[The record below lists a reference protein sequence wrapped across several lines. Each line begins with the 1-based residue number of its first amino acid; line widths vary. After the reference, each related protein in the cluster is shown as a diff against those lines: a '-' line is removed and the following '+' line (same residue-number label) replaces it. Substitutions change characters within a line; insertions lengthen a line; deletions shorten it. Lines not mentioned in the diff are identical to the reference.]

1 MAKNNEISFAGLVG
15 LDTTKFLAAT
25 SDDYPSGRY
34 SGTVN
39 AVTPET
45 KDSKGAFT
53 LRFKMAIAIDKKLS
67 APALRVNDL
76 ISFITS
82 SGFSWAAANTWCDVC
97 AIAGADRDLAYKLC
111 KSLNTSLETGDNEG
125 IRSAFLEM
133 VEIAKTLPGTRVAAN
148 LVWVDVG
155 EKSFAN
161 VKGSKG
167 CQAYESAMKELDPTA
182 DTTVDIEPLKQVQ
195 LNTAVTKAPAK
206 NRNFIQPSRA

>member
-1 MAKNNEISFAGLVG
+1 MANEISFAGLLG
-15 LDTTKFLAAT
+15 MDNTKFLAAT

-39 AVTPET
+39 TVNPET

-53 LRFKMAIAIDKKLS
+53 LRFKVAIAIDKKPS
-67 APALRVNDL
+67 TPALRVNDL

-82 SGFSWAAANTWCDVC
+82 AGFSWAAANTFADLC

-111 KSLNTSLETGDNEG
+111 KTLNTALETGDNEG
-125 IRSAFLEM
+125 VRSSFLEM
-133 VEIAKTLPGTRVAAN
+133 VEIAKTIPGTRVAAN

-167 CQAYESAMKELDPTA
+167 CQAYESAMQEIDPGV
-182 DTTVDIEPLKQVQ
+182 DTVDIEPLKQVQ
-195 LNTAVTKAPAK
+195 LDTAVKPVK
-206 NRNFIQPSRA
+206 KRNFVQPSRA

>member
-1 MAKNNEISFAGLVG
+1 MAKNEISFAGLLG
-15 LDTTKFLAAT
+15 LDNTKFLAPT
-25 SDDYPSGRY
+25 SDDYPDGRY

-39 AVTPET
+39 LVTPET

-53 LRFKMAIAIDKKLS
+53 LRFKVAIAIDKKLS

-82 SGFSWAAANTWCDVC
+82 AGFSWAAANTFADLC

-111 KSLNTSLETGDNEG
+111 KSLNSYLETGNNEG

-133 VEIAKTLPGTRVAAN
+133 VEIANTIPGTRVAAN

-167 CQAYESAMKELDPTA
+167 CQAYESAMQEIDPGV
-182 DTTVDIEPLKQVQ
+182 DTVDIEPLKQVQ
-195 LNTAVTKAPAK
+195 LNTAVAPVK
-206 NRNFIQPSRA
+206 KKRNFIQASRS

>member
-1 MAKNNEISFAGLVG
+1 MKNEISFAGLLG
-15 LDTTKFLAAT
+15 MDNTKFLAPT

-39 AVTPET
+39 TVIPET
-45 KDSKGAFT
+45 KTSKNEFT
-53 LRFKMAIAIDKKLS
+53 LRFKVGIAIDKKLS

-82 SGFSWAAANTWCDVC
+82 AGFSWAAANTFADLC

-111 KSLNTSLETGDNEG
+111 KTLNTALETGDNDG
-125 IRSAFLEM
+125 VRSAFLEM
-133 VEIAKTLPGTRVAAN
+133 VEIAKTIPGTRVAAN

-167 CQAYESAMKELDPTA
+167 CQAYESAMQEINPGVD
-182 DTTVDIEPLKQVQ
+182 DVDIEPLKQVQ
-195 LNTAVTKAPAK
+195 LDTAVKPVK
-206 NRNFIQPSRA
+206 KRNFIQPSRA

>member
-1 MAKNNEISFAGLVG
+1 MATNEISFAGLSQM
-15 LDTTKFLAAT
+15 DTTKFLAPT

-39 AVTPET
+39 TVTPET
-45 KDSKGAFT
+45 KDSKGQFT
-53 LRFKMAIAIDKKLS
+53 LRFKVGIAIDKCKTS

-82 SGFSWAAANTWCDVC
+82 AGFSWAAANTFADLC
-97 AIAGADRDLAYKLC
+97 AIAGADRNLAYKLC
-111 KSLNTSLETGDNEG
+111 KTLNTALETGDNDG
-125 IRSAFLEM
+125 VRSAFLEM
-133 VEIAKTLPGTRVAAN
+133 VEIAKTIPGTRVAAN

-167 CQAYESAMKELDPTA
+167 CQAYESAMQEIDPGV
-182 DTTVDIEPLKQVQ
+182 DTVDIEPLKQVH
-195 LNTAVTKAPAK
+195 LNTAVAPVK
-206 NRNFIQPSRA
+206 KKRNFIQASRS

>member
-1 MAKNNEISFAGLVG
+1 MATNEISFAGLLG
-15 LDTTKFLAAT
+15 MDNTKFLAAT
-25 SDDYPSGRY
+25 SDDYPNGRY

-39 AVTPET
+39 AVNPET

-53 LRFKMAIAIDKKLS
+53 LRFKVAIAIDKKLS
-67 APALRVNDL
+67 APTLRVNDL

-82 SGFSWAAANTWCDVC
+82 AGFSWAAANTFADLC
-97 AIAGADRDLAYKLC
+97 AIAGADRDLCYRLC

-125 IRSAFLEM
+125 VRSAFLEM
-133 VEIAKTLPGTRVAAN
+133 VEIAKTIPGTRVAAN

-167 CQAYESAMKELDPTA
+167 CQAYESAMQEIDPGV
-182 DTTVDIEPLKQVQ
+182 DTVDIEPLKQVQ
-195 LNTAVTKAPAK
+195 LDTAVKPVK
-206 NRNFIQPSRA
+206 KRNFVQPSRP

>member
-1 MAKNNEISFAGLVG
+1 MKNEISFAGLLG
-15 LDTTKFLAAT
+15 MDNTKFLAPT

-34 SGTVN
+34 SGTINTVI
-39 AVTPET
+39 PET
-45 KDSKGAFT
+45 KTSKNEFT
-53 LRFKMAIAIDKKLS
+53 LRFKVGIAIDKKLS

-82 SGFSWAAANTWCDVC
+82 AGFSWAAANTWADLC

-111 KSLNTSLETGDNEG
+111 KTLNTALETGDNDG
-125 IRSAFLEM
+125 VRSAFLEM
-133 VEIAKTLPGTRVAAN
+133 VEIAKTIPGTRVAAN

-167 CQAYESAMKELDPTA
+167 CQAYESAMQEINPGVD
-182 DTTVDIEPLKQVQ
+182 TVDIEPLKAVQ
-195 LNTAVTKAPAK
+195 LDTAVKPVK
-206 NRNFIQPSRA
+206 KRNFIQPSSA

>member
-1 MAKNNEISFAGLVG
+1 MKNEISFAGLLG
-15 LDTTKFLAAT
+15 MDNTKFLAPT

-34 SGTVN
+34 SGTINTVI
-39 AVTPET
+39 PET
-45 KDSKGAFT
+45 KTSKNEFT
-53 LRFKMAIAIDKKLS
+53 LRFKVGIAIDKKLS

-82 SGFSWAAANTWCDVC
+82 AGFSWAAANTWADLC

-111 KSLNTSLETGDNEG
+111 KTLNTALETGDNDG
-125 IRSAFLEM
+125 VRSAFLEM
-133 VEIAKTLPGTRVAAN
+133 VEIAKTIPGTRVAAN

-167 CQAYESAMKELDPTA
+167 CQAYESAMQEINPGVD
-182 DTTVDIEPLKQVQ
+182 TVDIEPLKAVQ
-195 LNTAVTKAPAK
+195 LDTAVKPVK
-206 NRNFIQPSRA
+206 KRNFIQPSRA

>member
-1 MAKNNEISFAGLVG
+1 MANEISFAGLSNM
-15 LDTTKFLAAT
+15 DTTKFLAPT
-25 SDDYPSGRY
+25 SDDYPNGRY

-39 AVTPET
+39 AVNPET
-45 KDSKGAFT
+45 KDSKGQFT
-53 LRFKMAIAIDKKLS
+53 LRFKVAIAIDKCKTS

-82 SGFSWAAANTWCDVC
+82 AGFSWAAANTFADLC

-111 KSLNTSLETGDNEG
+111 KTLNTALETGDNEG
-125 IRSAFLEM
+125 VRSAFLEM
-133 VEIAKTLPGTRVAAN
+133 VEIAKTIPGTRVAAN

-167 CQAYESAMKELDPTA
+167 CQAYESAMQEIDPGV
-182 DTTVDIEPLKQVQ
+182 DTVDIEPLKAIQ
-195 LNTAVTKAPAK
+195 LDTAVKPVK
-206 NRNFIQPSRA
+206 KRNFVQPSRA

>member
-1 MAKNNEISFAGLVG
+1 MATNEISFAGL
-15 LDTTKFLAAT
+15 LSMDNTKFLAPT

-39 AVTPET
+39 MVTPET

-53 LRFKMAIAIDKKLS
+53 LRFKVAIAIDKKV
-67 APALRVNDL
+67 ATPALRVNDL

-82 SGFSWAAANTWCDVC
+82 AGFSWAAANTFADLC

-111 KSLNTSLETGDNEG
+111 KSLNTSLETGDNDG
-125 IRSAFLEM
+125 VRSSFLEM
-133 VEIAKTLPGTRVAAN
+133 VEVAKTIPGTRVAAN

-167 CQAYESAMKELDPTA
+167 CQAYESAMQEIDPGV
-182 DTTVDIEPLKQVQ
+182 DTVDIEPLKQVQ
-195 LNTAVTKAPAK
+195 LDTSVKTSKK
-206 NRNFIQPSRA
+206 RNFIQPSRA

>member
-1 MAKNNEISFAGLVG
+1 MATNEISFAGLVG
-15 LDTTKFLAAT
+15 MDNTKFLAAT

-39 AVTPET
+39 TVNPET

-53 LRFKMAIAIDKKLS
+53 LRFKVAIAIDKKPS
-67 APALRVNDL
+67 TPALRVNDL

-82 SGFSWAAANTWCDVC
+82 AGFSWAAANTFADLC

-111 KSLNTSLETGDNEG
+111 KTLNTALETGDNEG
-125 IRSAFLEM
+125 VRSSFLEM
-133 VEIAKTLPGTRVAAN
+133 VEIAKTIPGTRVAAN

-167 CQAYESAMKELDPTA
+167 CQAYESAMQEIDPGV
-182 DTTVDIEPLKQVQ
+182 DTVDIEPLKQVQ
-195 LNTAVTKAPAK
+195 LDTAVKPVK
-206 NRNFIQPSRA
+206 KRNFVQPSRA

>member
-1 MAKNNEISFAGLVG
+1 MKNEISFAGLSNM
-15 LDTTKFLAAT
+15 DNTKFLAPT

-39 AVTPET
+39 TVIPET
-45 KDSKGAFT
+45 KTSKNEFT
-53 LRFKMAIAIDKKLS
+53 LRFKVGIAIDKKLS

-82 SGFSWAAANTWCDVC
+82 AGFSWAAANTFADLC

-111 KSLNTSLETGDNEG
+111 KTLNTALETGDNDG
-125 IRSAFLEM
+125 VRSAFLEM
-133 VEIAKTLPGTRVAAN
+133 VEIAKTIPGTRVAAN

-155 EKSFAN
+155 EKSFAH

-167 CQAYESAMKELDPTA
+167 CQAYESAMQEIDPGV
-182 DTTVDIEPLKQVQ
+182 DTVDIEPLKAVQ
-195 LNTAVTKAPAK
+195 LDTAVKPVK
-206 NRNFIQPSRA
+206 KRNFVQPSRA

>member
-1 MAKNNEISFAGLVG
+1 MATNEISFAGLLG
-15 LDTTKFLAAT
+15 MDNTKFLAPT

-39 AVTPET
+39 AVNPET
-45 KDSKGAFT
+45 KDSKGQFT
-53 LRFKMAIAIDKKLS
+53 LRFKVAIAIDKKPS
-67 APALRVNDL
+67 TPALRVNDL

-82 SGFSWAAANTWCDVC
+82 AGFSWAAANTFADLC

-111 KSLNTSLETGDNEG
+111 KTLNTALETGDNEG
-125 IRSAFLEM
+125 VRSAFLEM
-133 VEIAKTLPGTRVAAN
+133 VEIAKTIPGTRVAAN

-167 CQAYESAMKELDPTA
+167 CQAYESAMQEIDPGV
-182 DTTVDIEPLKQVQ
+182 DDVDIEPLKAVQ
-195 LNTAVTKAPAK
+195 LDTAVKPVK
-206 NRNFIQPSRA
+206 KRNFVQPSRA

>member
-1 MAKNNEISFAGLVG
+1 MKNEISFAGLSNM
-15 LDTTKFLAAT
+15 DNTKFLAPT

-39 AVTPET
+39 TVIPET
-45 KDSKGAFT
+45 KTSKNEFT
-53 LRFKMAIAIDKKLS
+53 LRFKVGIAIDKKLS

-82 SGFSWAAANTWCDVC
+82 AGFSWAAANTFADLC

-111 KSLNTSLETGDNEG
+111 KTLNTALETGDNDG
-125 IRSAFLEM
+125 VRSAFLEM
-133 VEIAKTLPGTRVAAN
+133 VEIAKTIPGTRVAAN

-167 CQAYESAMKELDPTA
+167 CQAYESAMQEIDPGV
-182 DTTVDIEPLKQVQ
+182 DTVDIEPLKAVQ
-195 LNTAVTKAPAK
+195 LDTAVKPVK
-206 NRNFIQPSRA
+206 KRNFVQPSRA

>member
-1 MAKNNEISFAGLVG
+1 MSNEISFAGLNG
-15 LDTTKFLAAT
+15 LDTTKFLAPT

-39 AVTPET
+39 AVNPET
-45 KDSKGAFT
+45 KDSKNNFT
-53 LRFKMAIAIDKKLS
+53 LRFKVAIAIDKCKPS

-82 SGFSWAAANTWCDVC
+82 AGFSWAAANTFADLC
-97 AIAGADRDLAYKLC
+97 AIAGADRNLAYKLC
-111 KSLNTSLETGDNEG
+111 KSLNTSLETGNNEG
-125 IRSAFLEM
+125 VRSAFLEM
-133 VEIAKTLPGTRVAAN
+133 VEIAKTIPGTRVAAN

-167 CQAYESAMKELDPTA
+167 CQAYESAMQEIDPGV
-182 DTTVDIEPLKQVQ
+182 DTVHIEPLKQVQ
-195 LNTAVTKAPAK
+195 LDTAVKPVK
-206 NRNFIQPSRA
+206 KRNFIQASRA

>member
-1 MAKNNEISFAGLVG
+1 MATNEISFAGLSQM
-15 LDTTKFLAAT
+15 DTTKFLAPT
-25 SDDYPSGRY
+25 SDDYPNGRY

-39 AVTPET
+39 AVNPET

-53 LRFKMAIAIDKKLS
+53 LRFKVAIAIDKKLD

-82 SGFSWAAANTWCDVC
+82 AGFSWAAANTFADLCS
-97 AIAGADRDLAYKLC
+97 IAGADRDLAYKLC
-111 KSLNTSLETGDNEG
+111 KSLNNALETGDNEG
-125 IRSAFLEM
+125 VRSAFLEM
-133 VEIAKTLPGTRVAAN
+133 VEIAKTVPGTRVAAN

-167 CQAYESAMKELDPTA
+167 CQAYESAMQEIDPGV
-182 DTTVDIEPLKQVQ
+182 DTVDIEPLKQVQ
-195 LNTAVTKAPAK
+195 LNTAVAPAK
-206 NRNFIQPSRA
+206 KKRNFIQPSRA

>member
-1 MAKNNEISFAGLVG
+1 MKNEISFAGLSNM
-15 LDTTKFLAAT
+15 DNTKFLAPT

-39 AVTPET
+39 TVIPET
-45 KDSKGAFT
+45 KTSKNEFT
-53 LRFKMAIAIDKKLS
+53 LRFKVGIAIDKKLS

-82 SGFSWAAANTWCDVC
+82 AGFSWAAANTFADIC

-111 KSLNTSLETGDNEG
+111 KTLNTALETGDNEG
-125 IRSAFLEM
+125 VRSAFLEM
-133 VEIAKTLPGTRVAAN
+133 VEIAKTIPGTRVAAN

-167 CQAYESAMKELDPTA
+167 CQAYESAMQEIDPGV
-182 DTTVDIEPLKQVQ
+182 DDVDIEPLKQVQ
-195 LNTAVTKAPAK
+195 LDTAVKPVK
-206 NRNFIQPSRA
+206 KRNFIQPSRA

>member
-1 MAKNNEISFAGLVG
+1 MATNEISFAGLTG
-15 LDTTKFLAAT
+15 MDNTKFLAAT

-39 AVTPET
+39 AVNPET
-45 KDSKGAFT
+45 KDSKGTFT
-53 LRFKMAIAIDKKLS
+53 LRFKVAIAIDRKLS

-82 SGFSWAAANTWCDVC
+82 AGFSWAAANTFADLC
-97 AIAGADRDLAYKLC
+97 AIAGADRDLAYRLC
-111 KSLNTSLETGDNEG
+111 KTLNTSLETGDNEG
-125 IRSAFLEM
+125 VRSSFLEM
-133 VEIAKTLPGTRVAAN
+133 VEIAKTIPGTRVAAN

-167 CQAYESAMKELDPTA
+167 CQAYESAMQEIDPGV
-182 DTTVDIEPLKQVQ
+182 DTVDIEPLKQVH
-195 LNTAVTKAPAK
+195 LDTAVKPVNK
-206 NRNFIQPSRA
+206 RNFIQPSRS

>member
-1 MAKNNEISFAGLVG
+1 MKNEISFAGLLG
-15 LDTTKFLAAT
+15 MDNTKFLAPT

-39 AVTPET
+39 TVIPET
-45 KDSKGAFT
+45 KTSKNEFT
-53 LRFKMAIAIDKKLS
+53 LRFKVGIAIDKKLS

-82 SGFSWAAANTWCDVC
+82 AGFSWAAANTFADLC

-111 KSLNTSLETGDNEG
+111 KTLNTALETGDNEG
-125 IRSAFLEM
+125 VRSAFLEM
-133 VEIAKTLPGTRVAAN
+133 VEIAKTIPGTRVAAN

-167 CQAYESAMKELDPTA
+167 CQAYESAMQEINPGVD
-182 DTTVDIEPLKQVQ
+182 DVDIEPLKAVQ
-195 LNTAVTKAPAK
+195 LDTAVKPVK
-206 NRNFIQPSRA
+206 KRNFIQPSRA

>member
-1 MAKNNEISFAGLVG
+1 MATNEISFAGLLG
-15 LDTTKFLAAT
+15 MDNTKFLAPT

-39 AVTPET
+39 TVTPET

-53 LRFKMAIAIDKKLS
+53 LRFKVAIAIDKKV
-67 APALRVNDL
+67 ATPALRVNDL

-82 SGFSWAAANTWCDVC
+82 AGFSWAAANTFADLCS
-97 AIAGADRDLAYKLC
+97 IAGADRDLAYKLC
-111 KSLNTSLETGDNEG
+111 KSLNTALETGDNDG
-125 IRSAFLEM
+125 VRSSFLEM
-133 VEIAKTLPGTRVAAN
+133 VEVAKTIPGTRVAAN

-167 CQAYESAMKELDPTA
+167 CQAYESAMQEIDPGV
-182 DTTVDIEPLKQVQ
+182 DTVDIEPLKQVQ
-195 LNTAVTKAPAK
+195 LDTSVKTSKK
-206 NRNFIQPSRA
+206 RNFIQPSRA

>member
-1 MAKNNEISFAGLVG
+1 MATNEISFAGLLG
-15 LDTTKFLAAT
+15 MDNTKFLAPT
-25 SDDYPSGRY
+25 SDDYPNGRY

-39 AVTPET
+39 TVIPET
-45 KDSKGAFT
+45 KTSKNEFT
-53 LRFKMAIAIDKKLS
+53 LRFKVGIAIDKKLS

-82 SGFSWAAANTWCDVC
+82 AGFSWAAANTFADLC
-97 AIAGADRDLAYKLC
+97 AIAGADRDLCYRLC

-125 IRSAFLEM
+125 VRSSFLEM
-133 VEIAKTLPGTRVAAN
+133 VEIAKTIPGTRVAAN

-167 CQAYESAMKELDPTA
+167 CQAYESAMQEIDPGV
-182 DTTVDIEPLKQVQ
+182 DNVDIEPLKAVQ
-195 LNTAVTKAPAK
+195 LDTAVKPVK
-206 NRNFIQPSRA
+206 KRNFIQASRV

>member
-1 MAKNNEISFAGLVG
+1 MKNEISFAGLSQM
-15 LDTTKFLAAT
+15 DNTKFLAPT
-25 SDDYPSGRY
+25 SDDYPNGRY

-39 AVTPET
+39 AVNPET

-53 LRFKMAIAIDKKLS
+53 LRFKVAIAIDKKLS

-82 SGFSWAAANTWCDVC
+82 AGFSWAAANTFADLC

-111 KSLNTSLETGDNEG
+111 KTLNTALETGDNDG
-125 IRSAFLEM
+125 VRSAFLEM
-133 VEIAKTLPGTRVAAN
+133 VEIAKTIPGTRVAAN

-167 CQAYESAMKELDPTA
+167 CQAYESAMQEINPGVD
-182 DTTVDIEPLKQVQ
+182 DVDIEPLKQVQ
-195 LNTAVTKAPAK
+195 LDTAVKPVK
-206 NRNFIQPSRA
+206 KRNFIQPSRA

>member
-1 MAKNNEISFAGLVG
+1 MTNEISFAGLLG
-15 LDTTKFLAAT
+15 MDNTKFLAPT

-39 AVTPET
+39 TVIPET
-45 KDSKGAFT
+45 KTSKNEFT
-53 LRFKMAIAIDKKLS
+53 LRFKVGIAIDKKLS

-82 SGFSWAAANTWCDVC
+82 AGFSWAAANTFADLC

-111 KSLNTSLETGDNEG
+111 KTLNTALETGDNDG
-125 IRSAFLEM
+125 VRSSFLEM
-133 VEIAKTLPGTRVAAN
+133 VEIAKTIPGTRVAAN

-167 CQAYESAMKELDPTA
+167 CQAYESAMQEIDPGV
-182 DTTVDIEPLKQVQ
+182 DTVDIEPLKAVQ
-195 LNTAVTKAPAK
+195 LDTAVKPVK
-206 NRNFIQPSRA
+206 KRNFIQPSRA

>member
-1 MAKNNEISFAGLVG
+1 MATNEISFAGLLG
-15 LDTTKFLAAT
+15 MDNTKFLAPT

-39 AVTPET
+39 TVIPET
-45 KDSKGAFT
+45 KTSKNEFT
-53 LRFKMAIAIDKKLS
+53 LRFKVGIAIDKKLS

-82 SGFSWAAANTWCDVC
+82 AGFSWAAANTFADLC

-111 KSLNTSLETGDNEG
+111 KTLNTALETGDNDG
-125 IRSAFLEM
+125 VRSAFLEM
-133 VEIAKTLPGTRVAAN
+133 VEIAKTIPGTRVAAN

-167 CQAYESAMKELDPTA
+167 RQAYESAMQEIDPGV
-182 DTTVDIEPLKQVQ
+182 DTVDIEPLKAVQ
-195 LNTAVTKAPAK
+195 LDTAVKPVK
-206 NRNFIQPSRA
+206 KRNFVQPSRA

>member
-1 MAKNNEISFAGLVG
+1 MATNEISFAGLLG
-15 LDTTKFLAAT
+15 MDNTKFLAPT

-39 AVTPET
+39 AVNPET

-53 LRFKMAIAIDKKLS
+53 LRFKVAIAIDKKLS

-82 SGFSWAAANTWCDVC
+82 AGFSWAAANTFADLC

-111 KSLNTSLETGDNEG
+111 KTLNTALETGDNDG
-125 IRSAFLEM
+125 VRSAFLEM
-133 VEIAKTLPGTRVAAN
+133 VEIAKTIPGTRVAAN

-167 CQAYESAMKELDPTA
+167 CQAYESAMQEINPSVD
-182 DTTVDIEPLKQVQ
+182 DVDIEPLKQVQ
-195 LNTAVTKAPAK
+195 LDTAVKPVK
-206 NRNFIQPSRA
+206 KRNFIQPSRA

>member
-1 MAKNNEISFAGLVG
+1 MKNDISFAGLSNM
-15 LDTTKFLAAT
+15 DNTKFLAPT

-39 AVTPET
+39 TVIPET
-45 KDSKGAFT
+45 KTSKNEFT
-53 LRFKMAIAIDKKLS
+53 LRFKVGIAIDKKLS

-82 SGFSWAAANTWCDVC
+82 AGFSWAAANTFADLC

-111 KSLNTSLETGDNEG
+111 KTLNTALETGDNDG
-125 IRSAFLEM
+125 VRSAFLEM
-133 VEIAKTLPGTRVAAN
+133 
-148 LVWVDVG
+148 VWVDVG

-167 CQAYESAMKELDPTA
+167 CQAYESAMQEIDPGV
-182 DTTVDIEPLKQVQ
+182 DTVDIEPLKAVQ
-195 LNTAVTKAPAK
+195 LDTAVKPVK
-206 NRNFIQPSRA
+206 KRNFVQPSRA